1 MSDPQTILEIALP
14 TPLRRTFDYLPPAG
28 MEADHLPP
36 GVRLRVPFGRGQQ
49 VGLLVGLKAGS
60 DLPPERLKRA
70 EAVLDEAPL
79 LGAGELD
86 FLRWVARYYHHPL
99 GEVLFHALPVPLRRG
114 KPPRPPRPGRWR
126 LVRDPGD
133 ALARAPRQAA
143 LAACLAQH
151 PEGLG
156 EDELDTLFP
165 GWRPLLRP
173 LRRRGL
179 VAPADTV
186 PPPATPGPPLNAE
199 QEAAVTAIAAHLDT
213 FRPWLLEGV
222 TGSGKT
228 EVYLH
233 LAERV
238 LAAGRQVL
246 VLVPEI
252 GLTPQLLARFA
263 RLGTR
268 VVALHS
274 GMSEGERLAAWL
286 AARSGEAGV
295 VIGTRS
301 AVFTPLARPG
311 LVVVDE
317 EHDPSFKQQEGLRY
331 SGRDLALVRGR
342 RWGVPVILG
351 SATPSLESLH
361 HATEGRHGHLRL
373 TQRAGGARPPRLERI
388 DLRGQPLQGNLSLP
402 LLAAMEDH
410 LGRGEQVLLFL
421 NRRGYSPVLL
431 CHECGW
437 VAACARCDSR
447 YTLHRARG
455 VLRCH
460 HCDSQRPIP
469 RQCPECGSVDLR
481 PVGFGTERTEE
492 VLRQRFPD
500 VPVLRIDRDSTRRK
514 GSLEHALAQV
524 REGGAHILLGTQ
536 MLAKGHHLPAVTL
549 AAILDADQG
558 LHGTDFRATERLA
571 QLITQVVG
579 RAGRGERP
587 GRVLIQ
593 THHPDHPLLT
603 TLVEAGY
610 PAFAAAALAER
621 RAAGLP
627 PFTHLALIRA
637 EAPDA
642 EAPERFLSA
651 AVQAAPETPVTLLGP
666 APAAMERRAGRH
678 RAQVLLISPERAPLH
693 RLLEAWIP
701 RMEAL
706 PEARR
711 VRWSVDVDPQET
723 F

>member
-1 MSDPQTILEIALP
+1 M
-14 TPLRRTFDYLPPAG
+14 
-28 MEADHLPP
+28 
-36 GVRLRVPFGRGQQ
+36 
-49 VGLLVGLKAGS
+49 
-60 DLPPERLKRA
+60 
-70 EAVLDEAPL
+70 
-79 LGAGELD
+79 
-86 FLRWVARYYHHPL
+86 
-99 GEVLFHALPVPLRRG
+99 
-114 KPPRPPRPGRWR
+114 
-126 LVRDPGD
+126 
-133 ALARAPRQAA
+133 
-143 LAACLAQH
+143 
-151 PEGLG
+151 
-156 EDELDTLFP
+156 
-165 GWRPLLRP
+165 
-173 LRRRGL
+173 
-179 VAPADTV
+179 
-186 PPPATPGPPLNAE
+186 
-199 QEAAVTAIAAHLDT
+199 TAIAAHLDT

-233 LAERV
+233 LAEQV

-274 GMSEGERLAAWL
+274 GMSDGERLAAWL

-295 VIGTRS
+295 VVGTRS

-361 HATEGRHGHLRL
+361 HAAEGRHGHLRL

-388 DLRGQPLQGNLSLP
+388 DLRGQPLQGNLSLS
-402 LLAAMEDH
+402 LLAAMEEH
-410 LGRGEQVLLFL
+410 LARGEQVLLFL

-455 VLRCH
+455 ALRCH

-514 GSLEHALAQV
+514 GSLENALAAV
-524 REGGAHILLGTQ
+524 RQGGAHILLGTQ

-603 TLVEAGY
+603 TLVKAGY

-627 PFTHLALIRA
+627 PFTHLTLIRA
-637 EAPDA
+637 EAPDP
-642 EAPERFLSA
+642 EAPERFLNA
-651 AVQAAPETPVTLLGP
+651 AVQAAPEGPVTLLGP

-693 RLLEAWIP
+693 RLLTVWIP
-701 RMEAL
+701 RLEAL
-706 PEARR
+706 SEARR